1 MNPAVAVAVA
11 VNLND
16 IDNQRTSDSN
26 HHEFI
31 DILLKDTTAHN
42 TNNLFELQNCSQET
56 MLNKNLKST
65 YKWVQIL
72 NHKEYQRASN
82 FKIIQAILYDRCL
95 KYHELK
101 VISQKLNEKEY
112 NVLLTEE
119 TDQVNQ
125 YKITY
130 NMLFGKMTQFA
141 EFIVKYQHLINS
153 MDLLLKEDYIK
164 LVKLFYSYRK
174 SSVTLTPSMEELGS
188 ALTQNTDKAD
198 SFNRVL
204 MSLTITLKED
214 YGPFSV
220 ELDRI
225 RRILSSDFKAKQ
237 AFDLVG
243 YLGFRENLSI
253 SKGILITAIMGV
265 ITAILSVIL
274 SSSHK

>member
-1 MNPAVAVAVA
+1 M
-11 VNLND
+11 
-16 IDNQRTSDSN
+16 
-26 HHEFI
+26 
-31 DILLKDTTAHN
+31 
-42 TNNLFELQNCSQET
+42 
-56 MLNKNLKST
+56 
-65 YKWVQIL
+65 
-72 NHKEYQRASN
+72 
-82 FKIIQAILYDRCL
+82 

-125 YKITY
+125 YKITN

-253 SKGILITAIMGV
+253 SKGILMTAMMGV
-265 ITAILSVIL
+265 ITTILSVIL
-274 SSSHK
+274 SNSHK

>member
-1 MNPAVAVAVA
+1 MNPAVAVA

-31 DILLKDTTAHN
+31 DILLKDTTANN

-56 MLNKNLKST
+56 MLNKNLKSN

-130 NMLFGKMTQFA
+130 NMLYGKMTQFA

-214 YGPFSV
+214 YWPFSV

-253 SKGILITAIMGV
+253 SKGILITAVVGV

-274 SSSHK
+274 SSNHK